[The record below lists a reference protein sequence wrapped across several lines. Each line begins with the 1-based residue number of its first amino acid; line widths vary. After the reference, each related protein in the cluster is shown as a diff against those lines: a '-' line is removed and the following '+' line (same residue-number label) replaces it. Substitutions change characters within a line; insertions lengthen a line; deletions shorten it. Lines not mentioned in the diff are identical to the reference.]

1 VSWTPNRKRT
11 RNAEEFLERY
21 RQIRQ
26 SYEAGPVPRLAA
38 LREMYVGEGEV
49 GESTLLEAHVRHHLV
64 DPTLEALNWPLALN
78 SSPERSDVAVEMPVR
93 SDERGTVRFLDYF
106 GVDRHSERP
115 LLIVETKRPDDPQPE
130 LVRRGRRV
138 NGAEAIARGLAGE
151 SMRGGWDEWLGTLR
165 DYVRSVFAGAGVPPP
180 RVVITNG
187 VWMAVFL
194 DPASAFLDDGT
205 IDPAQILYC
214 KDRDEVEE
222 RAAEIFHHLEHQAVL
237 GDCGELL
244 PGGLGLM
251 IATADVQT
259 LMHAVRVRYSA
270 SRGVYRFRPMITVA
284 PSVLLQSRTG
294 AWLYVGGRWEAELPT
309 DPEKLELHRIDV
321 EEQAR
326 ALLQR
331 VNVALGVDFQPA
343 PVTETSRVASGGE
356 NLTGARYSGVRE
368 IDPDEYYIITGD
380 HAHFLVADPHTRAC
394 PFHQW
399 RESRTQGVASTAAP
413 IDVPS
418 VEDRS
423 FFTTGSEHHCSH
435 TDVHA
440 AKRTPVTPE
449 NLLRT
454 GPRGGRIGEA
464 FCLLWSLERHLCC
477 RTCVFQPVCVAAEGF
492 RLPCRGAAESTETS
506 LPAPISDPP
515 LITLSYTPRSEP
527 RGTDSTSSTS
537 EAEQLGMAGCRQAV
551 EGSEGA

>member
-1 VSWTPNRKRT
+1 MSWTPDGTRT

-21 RQIRQ
+21 RRIRR
-26 SYEAGPVPRLAA
+26 SYEAGPVPRLAE
-38 LREMYVGEGEV
+38 LREMYAGGGEV
-49 GESTLLEAHVRHHLV
+49 GESALLEAHVRHHLV
-64 DPTLEALNWPLALN
+64 DPTLEALNWPLALD

-93 SDERGTVRFLDYF
+93 SGERGTVRFLDYF
-106 GVDRHSERP
+106 GVDRRTGRP

-130 LVRRGRRV
+130 LVRKGRRV
-138 NGAEAIARGLAGE
+138 NGAEAIARGVAGE
-151 SMRGGWDEWLGTLR
+151 SLRGGWDEWLGTLR

-187 VWMAVFL
+187 GWIAVFL
-194 DPASAFLDDGT
+194 DPASAFLGDGP
-205 IDPAQILYC
+205 IDSAQILYC

-237 GDCGELL
+237 GNCGELL
-244 PGGLGLM
+244 PGGLGLVV
-251 IATADVQT
+251 AAVDVQT

-270 SRGVYRFRPMITVA
+270 SRGVYRFRPAITVA
-284 PSVLLQSRTG
+284 PIILLQSRTG
-294 AWLYVGGRWEAELPT
+294 AWLYVSGRWEAELPT
-309 DPEKLELHRIDV
+309 DPEKLELHRIEV

-326 ALLQR
+326 GLLQR
-331 VNVALGVDFQPA
+331 VNAALGVDFQPA
-343 PVTETSRVASGGE
+343 PVTEISRVIGGAE
-356 NLTGARYSGVRE
+356 NLTGARYPGVRE

-394 PFHQW
+394 PFHDW
-399 RESRTQGVASTAAP
+399 RESRTAGVASTAAP
-413 IDVPS
+413 IELPS
-418 VEDRS
+418 FEERS

-440 AKRTPVTPE
+440 AKRAPVTPE

-492 RLPCRGAAESTETS
+492 RLPCRGASESTATS
-506 LPAPISDPP
+506 LAAANIGP
-515 LITLSYTPRSEP
+515 LLVPLSYRRRS
-527 RGTDSTSSTS
+527 
-537 EAEQLGMAGCRQAV
+537 
-551 EGSEGA
+551 